1 MGTIGLMHFLIL
13 AAVVFTVG
21 LVGVF
26 VGRRNIISIL
36 LAIELMLLA
45 VNINFISFSVFLQ
58 DYVGQ
63 LFTLFILTVSAA
75 EVAIGLA
82 ILIVHFRLSSTINV
96 EDISLM
102 RG

>member
-1 MGTIGLMHFLIL
+1 MGTIGLIHFQIL
-13 AAVVFTVG
+13 AALLFTIG
-21 LVGVF
+21 LVGIF
-26 VGRRNIISIL
+26 VGRRNVISIL
-36 LAIELMLLA
+36 LAIELLLLA

-82 ILIVHFRLSSTINV
+82 ILIVYFRQRGTINI
-96 EDISLM
+96 EDVSMM